1 MASCNP
7 HGLALK
13 LTASK
18 VDILMLTV
26 SSCGVTLFTCGVI
39 PNWAYMFNI
48 WSQYFQVQLQYSITI
63 LSGKLLSGD

>member
-1 MASCNP
+1 MASCSP

-13 LTASK
+13 LTAST
-18 VDILMLTV
+18 VDVLMLTV